1 VSELL
6 RSERE
11 KQGYSLSDVQKA
23 IRVKKEF
30 LEAIEKGSF
39 QKLPS
44 ESYALGFVKSYAN
57 FLELPITTITAY
69 FRREYKSQE
78 EALPK
83 FREEEEGFK
92 KNPFLNSKVLL
103 IVSVLLV
110 VLGYIAFQ
118 YSSFFFGPKLTL
130 AEPKN
135 QAVYEKNIVQVSGTS
150 DPYATVMVDGEQV
163 FVDIDG
169 TFKKTLYVF
178 SGKKKLIIL
187 ARNRFGKESREEVNI
202 TIK

>member
-1 VSELL
+1 MSELL